1 VFNLLRVFA
10 VVAALFGVALDCAFA
25 QTWPAKSLRVVVPL
39 TAGSATDV
47 IPRIVFEQVS
57 AQIGQSMVVENRTG
71 GGGTIGALA
80 VARAEADGYTI
91 LVHSNAHT
99 IAPAVHANLGYDVVK
114 DFAGITPLGN
124 VPNVLVI
131 APSKGIKSIRELVAR
146 AKAAPG
152 STNYASG
159 GTGTPPHLT
168 AERFRVSAGFTG
180 QHIPFRGAPEA
191 LTEVLTGRVDFYF
204 SPIAPALP
212 FIRDGRLIPLAVS
225 STKRSS
231 ALPDVLTTVEAG
243 FADSDFDFYA
253 GMWVP
258 AKTPR
263 AIVARL
269 HAETVKA
276 LTNDTV
282 QGKLKNMGVE
292 PMIMMP
298 EEFDKRVAAEVA
310 NAGVLA
316 KAAGITA
323 Q

>member
-1 VFNLLRVFA
+1 MA
-10 VVAALFGVALDCAFA
+10 V
-25 QTWPAKSLRVVVPL
+25 P
-39 TAGSATDV
+39 
-47 IPRIVFEQVS
+47 
-57 AQIGQSMVVENRTG
+57 
-71 GGGTIGALA
+71 
-80 VARAEADGYTI
+80 
-91 LVHSNAHT
+91 
-99 IAPAVHANLGYDVVK
+99 
-114 DFAGITPLGN
+114 
-124 VPNVLVI
+124 
-131 APSKGIKSIRELVAR
+131 
-146 AKAAPG
+146 
-152 STNYASG
+152 
-159 GTGTPPHLT
+159 
-168 AERFRVSAGFTG
+168 
-180 QHIPFRGAPEA
+180 
-191 LTEVLTGRVDFYF
+191 
-204 SPIAPALP
+204 
-212 FIRDGRLIPLAVS
+212 
-225 STKRSS
+225 
-231 ALPDVLTTVEAG
+231 
-243 FADSDFDFYA
+243 FYA